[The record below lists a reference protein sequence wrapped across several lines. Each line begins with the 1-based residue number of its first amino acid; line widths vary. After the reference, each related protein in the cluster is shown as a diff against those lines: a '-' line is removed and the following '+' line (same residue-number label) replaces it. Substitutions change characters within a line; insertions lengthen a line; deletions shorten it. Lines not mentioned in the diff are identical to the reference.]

1 MSKNFHC
8 NDFDVISNHC
18 HCHHNYDT
26 QIHIHNLFTTLLILS
41 GTTQMRHQKRK
52 TRKVKR
58 IWIYW
63 SKR

>member
-1 MSKNFHC
+1 MSHT
-8 NDFDVISNHC
+8 HT
-18 HCHHNYDT
+18 HTH
-26 QIHIHNLFTTLLILS
+26 TTVLRPSWILS
-41 GTTQMRHQKRK
+41 RITWVSRHQKVK